1 MIHDIASV
9 CTYCGVGCDITA
21 QVKNNKIQKIY
32 AQSDG
37 YVSQGKLCIKG
48 KYGFDFVDSDQRIRD
63 VRIKKS
69 FIGKNFQDMPRE
81 LQARSK
87 TLIEIDDTWYK
98 GNYEFATSLVAW
110 KLSIIKQKY
119 GKNSFYAS
127 GGARTSCESGFLLQ
141 KFTRETM
148 ESPNIDNCARVCHAP
163 SLNGMS
169 ATIGEGAATNPYDDI
184 YETEF
189 MLVIGSNT
197 TEAHPIVAN
206 RMIDAARK
214 KTAELIVCDVR
225 NIQLGKFAKLE
236 AILPYES
243 NLLFLNSI
251 AYVILKE
258 FLYDDSFIDTRTKGF
273 ENYRDSIID
282 DPYANPEFFR
292 TINGYE
298 DLADQI
304 PYIARTYA
312 TKKSMIFWGLGIT
325 ENIDGSYAVMAMV
338 NLALMTGNIGKV
350 GAGLMPLRGQN
361 NVQGTCDMGCLP
373 YYGPDYSKPKEEGLK
388 TPDAIDAM
396 LEDKIKAMMVMGE
409 DIAHIH
415 PNQNKINKAL
425 DNLELIV
432 TQELFMTQIAKKSDI
447 VFGVKSAY
455 EKKGVY
461 VNAMRRLHL
470 SQPLVENDLPDDWEV
485 LRDIENK
492 LKGEFLFNSS
502 EDVWE
507 QVRVE
512 APYRYGGA
520 SYKKLEKHRSKG
532 MQWPVAKVDTPRLHV
547 DSFRT
552 PDGYGYFKYNGY
564 QLRGQVKMLHEDGG
578 YDKFFLTTG
587 RILIH
592 YNNAAQTIQTPKLK
606 EKHSEDII
614 LASIEDKDKIK
625 TKQVILKTQ
634 YGETNPLTVKFVK
647 TIKTQTLFCSF
658 HHAKSKINYIF
669 GDQSDVNTKTALFK
683 SLEVEVIEVDESLE
697 C

>member
-21 QVKNNKIQKIY
+21 QVEDNKILKIY

-48 KYGFDFVDSDQRIRD
+48 KYGFDFVDSNQRIRNT
-63 VRIKKS
+63 RIKKK
-69 FIGKNFQDMPRE
+69 FIEENFEAMPRE
-81 LQARSK
+81 LKARSH
-87 TLIEIDDTWYK
+87 TLVSLNDEWYES
-98 GNYEFATSLVAW
+98 NYEFTTSLAAW
-110 KLSIIKQKY
+110 KLSELKHTY
-119 GKNSFYAS
+119 GRHSFCAT

-148 ESPNIDNCARVCHAP
+148 DSPNIDNCARVCHAP
-163 SLNGMS
+163 SLNGMA

-184 YETEF
+184 YKTEF
-189 MLVIGSNT
+189 ILVIGSNT

-225 NIQLGKFAKLE
+225 NIQLGKFASDQVV
-236 AILPYES
+236 LPYES

-251 AYVILKE
+251 AYVILNENLYNEE
-258 FLYDDSFIDTRTKGF
+258 FIESRCKDF
-273 ENYRDSIID
+273 ESYKNSILN
-282 DPYANPEFFR
+282 DPYANPEYFR
-292 TINGYE
+292 NISGYE
-298 DLADQI
+298 QLADQI

-312 TKKSMIFWGLGIT
+312 MKKSMIFWGLGIT
-325 ENIDGSYAVMAMV
+325 ENVDGSYAVMAMV
-338 NLALMTGNIGKV
+338 NLALMTGNIGKE

-373 YYGPDYSKPKEEGLK
+373 YYAPDYKKPKEDGLK
-388 TPDAIDAM
+388 TPDMIDAM
-396 LEDKIKAMMVMGE
+396 LDGRIKAMMVMGE

-425 DNLELIV
+425 DNLEFLM
-432 TQELFMTQIAKKSDI
+432 TQELFMTEIAKKSDI

-455 EKKGVY
+455 EKTGVY

-470 SQPLVENDLPDDWEV
+470 SQPLVENELPDDWEV

-492 LKGEFLFNSS
+492 IKGEFLFNDSN
-502 EDVWE
+502 DVWE
-507 QVRVE
+507 QIRVE

-520 SYKKLEKHRSKG
+520 SYQKLQKHRSKG
-532 MQWPVAKVDTPRLHV
+532 MQWPVGKTDTPILHLEK
-547 DSFRT
+547 FRT
-552 PDGYGYFKYNGY
+552 ADGFGYFKYNQY
-564 QLRGQVKMLHEDGG
+564 QLRGQVEKLVKDIAFNTF
-578 YDKFFLTTG
+578 YLTTG
-587 RILIH
+587 RVLIH
-592 YNNAAQTIQTPKLK
+592 YNNAAQTNKTPKLL
-606 EKHSEDII
+606 EKHGEDIV

-625 TKQVILKTQ
+625 SEKIILKTQ
-634 YGETNPLTVKFVK
+634 YGQTNPLTVKFVK
-647 TIKTQTLFCSF
+647 TIKPQTLFSSF
-658 HHAKSKINYIF
+658 HHAKSNINYIF

-683 SLEVEVIEVDESLE
+683 SLEVQVIEVES
-697 C
+697 